1 MTELASSGPPDPDS
15 LAALTAEHGLV
26 FGNAPWLEDVIAR
39 YHLTPRAPLSGLP
52 QPGDLLPGAG
62 RSLCALEG
70 ADAASRTPTTTKGLD
85 RPVMDL
91 ALTVRGSGQPTACP
105 PA

>member
-26 FGNAPWLEDVIAR
+26 LGNAPWLEDVIAR
-39 YHLTPRAPLSGLP
+39 YHVTPPGAAERLP

-62 RSLCALEG
+62 RSVCALEG

-85 RPVMDL
+85 RPMMDL